1 MHLIMKKYAA
11 LLVILLTF
19 SAAVGLRAQGVSN
32 MSVLVTLPPGGTQI
46 VGFIIPGTPT
56 SITGTIVTTVGGTP
70 VSTPVGTGTAITAT
84 PTALLLRA
92 VGPTLKSFG
101 ISNPVAAPH
110 MRLFHPANAF
120 GSALFIDYPGTAP
133 TYGVNFP
140 AVFTAAGA
148 FPLTGGELAMTAYSY
163 GTFYPGVYYVNI
175 TDDTEAGGTALF
187 ELYVLSG
194 PIAAS
199 APLVLTP
206 Q

>member
-1 MHLIMKKYAA
+1 MKKHPIVQLFLLMVLAA
-11 LLVILLTF
+11 
-19 SAAVGLRAQGVSN
+19 AGLCAQGLSN
-32 MSVLVTLPPGGTQI
+32 MSVLITLPPGGTQV
-46 VGFIIPGTPT
+46 VGFIVPGTPT
-56 SITGTIVTTVGGTP
+56 SIVGTTPGGA
-70 VSTPVGTGTAITAT
+70 PVGTVNPITAT

-110 MRLFHPANAF
+110 MQLFHPANAF
-120 GSALFIDYPGTAP
+120 GSALFINYPGGAP

-148 FPLTGGELAMTAYSY
+148 FPLTGGELAVTSY
-163 GTFYPGVYYVNI
+163 NYGSFYPGVYYVNI
-175 TDDTEAGGTALF
+175 TDDTGAGGTALF

-194 PIAAS
+194 PITAS

-206 Q
+206 E